1 MATHGLLVPIF
12 QVRVLAGLVV
22 IDVKLGPW
30 LWKGLMAERVAI
42 LLAAGVSSRMNTQLP
57 KVLHEVTGRPM
68 LAYVLDACRSV
79 GTDRIYVVV
88 GFGADEVRERFGGA
102 SDIVWVEQRE
112 QKGTAHA
119 VGCCKEHLKDFKG
132 QTLVLCGDGPLIQAK
147 TLRTLIDKHE
157 AEHSAATLATA
168 VLDDPTGY
176 GRIVRD
182 AYGNIQGIVEH
193 SDCSPAQKAIREV
206 NPSYYL
212 FNNQALFAALEQ
224 VKPDNVKQEYYLTDA
239 LSVLIASGHKVVA
252 ITAVRPEEA
261 MGVNSRAQLSVAS
274 KIMQRRIQQVMMENG
289 VTIVDP
295 DNTWIDARAQIG
307 QDTVIEPF
315 TYIHGPVRIGRACR
329 IGPFAFLRNETV
341 IENDVVL
348 GVFTEVK
355 DVVLAEGVR
364 ARHHSYLGDA
374 AIGRHVNIGAGSITA
389 NFDGQTISRT
399 TVGDDCYI
407 GSGAVLVAPLVLQP
421 GAHVG
426 AGSVISRENVNEL
439 TREQEPR

>member
-1 MATHGLLVPIF
+1 MA
-12 QVRVLAGLVV
+12 
-22 IDVKLGPW
+22 D
-30 LWKGLMAERVAI
+30 RVAI
-42 LLAAGVSSRMNTQLP
+42 LLAAGVSSRMNTKLP

-79 GTDRIYVVV
+79 GVEKIYVVV
-88 GFGADEVRERFGGA
+88 GFGADQVQERFRGA
-102 SDIVWVEQRE
+102 SDIVWVEQSE

-119 VGCCKEHLKDFKG
+119 VGCCKEHIKDFKG
-132 QTLVLCGDGPLIQAK
+132 ETLVLCGDGPLIRAK
-147 TLRTLIDKHE
+147 TLQTLIDKHQ

-182 AYGNIQGIVEH
+182 AYGNIQGIVED
-193 SDCSPAQKAIREV
+193 SDCSPAQKAICEV

-224 VKPDNVKQEYYLTDA
+224 VKPDNVKGEYYLTDA
-239 LSVLIASGHKVVA
+239 LSVLIATGHKVVA

-274 KIMQRRIQQVMMENG
+274 KIMQHRIQQEMMENG

-315 TYIHGPVRIGRACR
+315 TYIHGPIRIGRGCR
-329 IGPFAFLRNETV
+329 IGPFAFLRNDTV
-341 IENDVVL
+341 IEDDVVL

-355 DVVLAEGVR
+355 DVTLAGGVR

-374 AIGRHVNIGAGSITA
+374 VIGRNVNIGAGSITA
-389 NFDGQTISRT
+389 NFDGQTISQT

-407 GSGAVLVAPLVLQP
+407 GSGAVLIAPLVLPP
-421 GAHVG
+421 GAHIG
-426 AGSVISRENVNEL
+426 AGTVISQDNVNEL
-439 TREQEPR
+439 NKEQR